1 MMAEVDPFA
10 RQSGESFVD
19 YLARIKQ
26 LRGGMLL
33 GQYTPTVDDVVAQE
47 ITTQPLG
54 VEVVREAADNGG
66 DDNERPMTEAEQ
78 EALRQGKIERAV
90 GMLTGEA
97 NPMAQNLGLLGI
109 PGVAVGALADYDAN
123 RTLDKQLE
131 SLGYTPKQVEAIR
144 ANPELLSQQLTD
156 QNLGFTSTGYKP
168 NLFDK
173 LPSVTSIF
181 SDIFGSD
188 EPMRNNGGSGVLSSG
203 FAPNVPGI
211 TSMQN
216 LTPVPQSYIAP
227 TTMGMLS
234 TSLVNQNLSAPDYG
248 SGWESGTGA
257 FGGADDTTVSTGGDT
272 SFDTTTFDD
281 IANDSSWGGGDNDNS
296 PSSSSSSDVSAGGG
310 RASGGYTGQ
319 GGW

>member
-19 YLARIKQ
+19 FLARIKQ
-26 LRGGMLL
+26 LHGGMLL

-54 VEVVREAADNGG
+54 VEVVRETADGG
-66 DDNERPMTEAEQ
+66 NDNERPMTEAEQ
-78 EALRQGKIERAV
+78 EALRQGKIERAI

-97 NPMAQNLGLLGI
+97 NPMAQNLSLLGI
-109 PGVAVGALADYDAN
+109 PGMAIGALADYDAN
-123 RTLDKQLE
+123 RTLDRQLE

-173 LPSVTSIF
+173 VPSVTSIF
-181 SDIFGSD
+181 SDIFGGD

-211 TSMQN
+211 TNITN
-216 LTPVPQSYIAP
+216 LTPVPQTYLAP

-234 TSLVNQNLSAPDYG
+234 QSLIDQDLGVGQDITTQVREALAQLGTDNTGEGGG
-248 SGWESGTGA
+248 SDFGGGAETGA
-257 FGGADDTTVSTGGDT
+257 AEAAAGSDY
-272 SFDTTTFDD
+272 
-281 IANDSSWGGGDNDNS
+281 
-296 PSSSSSSDVSAGGG
+296 SSDPTGY
-310 RASGGYTGQ
+310 SGSF
-319 GGW
+319 